1 MVARHSGAGRT
12 ASAVVSRG
20 NARGWVSL
28 GAALAVVLTTSRA
41 GAQTDAVPSDQVGVW
56 VPAKADCNSSLRLEL
71 APKKSTL
78 VNGTDR
84 VTHGNVGLTYSHFGN
99 SYQGISFVMMPDWDK
114 TQPYVVTFNA
124 SEKKGRTQVSF
135 NDAALKKRFP
145 LENVPLK
152 KCGVPSKPAGH

>member
-1 MVARHSGAGRT
+1 MIARHIAGGRT
-12 ASAVVSRG
+12 ALTVVSRG
-20 NARGWVSL
+20 TARGWPCL
-28 GAALAVVLTTSRA
+28 GAALAVLLATSPA
-41 GAQTDAVPSDQVGVW
+41 GAQTDAVPPDQVGVW
-56 VPAKADCNSSLRLEL
+56 VPAKADCHSPLRLEL

-78 VNGTDR
+78 VNGNDR
-84 VTHGNVGLTYSHFGN
+84 VTHGNVGLTYTYFGN

-152 KCGVPSKPAGH
+152 KCGAPSKPSGH